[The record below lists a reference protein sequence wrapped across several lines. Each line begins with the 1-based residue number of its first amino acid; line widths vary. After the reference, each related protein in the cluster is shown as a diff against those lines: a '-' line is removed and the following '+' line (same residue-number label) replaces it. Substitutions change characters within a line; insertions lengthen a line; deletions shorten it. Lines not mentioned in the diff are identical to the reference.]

1 MARKAGKAKV
11 LSQEEFDR
19 VVKLQQA
26 NARTGQRNVLL
37 LNLSFMLGLRA
48 CELAGLKFGD
58 VFEQNGSIKQEVT
71 LTVTKNNKIRQT
83 YLANPKLLALLKQ
96 HYKRYAESDNAFR
109 MEQPLIK
116 SERGCQFSPNS
127 LQQLFSKL
135 YEQAGIT
142 GASSHSGRRSFA
154 TGLISNGTDIRSVQY
169 LMGHSS
175 INTTARY
182 IQENPAMLQRIMAN
196 LKPCVG

>member
-19 VVKLQQA
+19 VIKIQQG
-26 NARTGQRNVLL
+26 NTRTGQRNALL
-37 LNLSFMLGLRA
+37 LHLSFMLGLRA

-58 VFEQNGSIKQEVT
+58 VFEGNGNVKQEVT
-71 LTVTKNNKIRQT
+71 LTITKNRKIRQT
-83 YLANPKLLALLKQ
+83 YLANPRLLILLKQ
-96 HYKRYAESDNAFR
+96 HYKQHFDAGNMFY
-109 MEQPLIK
+109 MVQPLIM
-116 SERGCQFSPNS
+116 SERGAAFSPNS
-127 LQQLFSKL
+127 LQQLFKRIYS
-135 YEQAGIT
+135 EAGIS

-154 TGLISNGTDIRSVQY
+154 TSLINNGTDIRSVQY

-182 IQENPAMLQRIMAN
+182 IQENPAKLQRIMAN
-196 LKPCVG
+196 YKPCTM

>member
-37 LNLSFMLGLRA
+37 LNLSFMLGLRVK
-48 CELAGLKFGD
+48 EIAGLKFGD
-58 VFEQNGSIKQEVT
+58 VFEPNGNIKQEAT
-71 LTVTKNNKIRQT
+71 LTITKNNKIRQT
-83 YLANPKLLALLKQ
+83 YLTNPKLIALLKR
-96 HYKRYAESDNAFR
+96 HYKQNFDSENLFQ
-109 MEQPLIK
+109 MEQPLIQ
-116 SERGCQFSPNS
+116 SERGGKFSPNS
-127 LQQLFSKL
+127 LQQLFSRL
-135 YEQAGIT
+135 YEQAGIS

-154 TGLISNGTDIRSVQY
+154 TGLIINGTDIRSVQY

-196 LKPCVG
+196 LKPCGM